1 MRVLGLLDSAGAAS
15 VQAIQ
20 EALRAE
26 GHEVAYTTVMTVLS
40 RLHEKGV
47 VTRSKDGRRHIYG
60 LAKNAPS
67 LTRGMISRIQQA
79 LFPQNRAR
87 PILALL
93 DDEALSNDELRL
105 LRKRID
111 ERLKAKR

>member
-1 MRVLGLLDSAGAAS
+1 MRVVGLLDSAGAAS
-15 VQAIQ
+15 VQQVQ
-20 EALRAE
+20 EALRKE
-26 GHEVAYTTVMTVLS
+26 GHDIAYTTVMTVLS
-40 RLHEKGV
+40 RLHEKGAV
-47 VTRSKDGRRHIYG
+47 VRYKEGRRHIYG

-67 LTRGMISRIQQA
+67 MTRGMLARIQQA

-93 DDEALSNDELRL
+93 DDEALSDDELRL